1 MTAPTN
7 LDHRGRTP
15 AATPAAADDG
25 RTGTGAAWLLV
36 TRREIMVKATDR
48 SFLIGTLV
56 TLAIIVGIMV
66 LQVVL
71 AGRTSTYDL
80 AATPS
85 ATSLASQV
93 QAGAAAIDEDVVVR
107 PMPVADDAAA
117 RAAVLD
123 ETADAWLHR
132 DGDRWVLTTKSGPND
147 SLRAVV
153 QEVVRTEALR
163 ANASAAGTTL
173 EALER
178 GATLDTAFLDGDAQR
193 AELVD
198 AVAFAFTFL
207 FYIAALMFGVT
218 LANSVVEEKQSRV
231 VEIIA
236 TAIPV
241 RHLLA
246 GKVLGNT
253 VLAVAQ
259 LTLFV
264 AVGLVGLAFTDYSS
278 LVTAV
283 SGPVVWFVVFFLAG
297 FISLACLW
305 AVAGS
310 LASRTEDLQSTTT
323 PLTFLVMAVL
333 FGGLLLEG
341 QWQAIGS
348 FVPPLSTVVMPI
360 RLLQGDA
367 SWPEALASL
376 AILLAAAGVTVRI
389 GERLYR
395 RSLLQ
400 SGGRVTVR
408 QAWRAEE

>member
-7 LDHRGRTP
+7 LDRRGGT
-15 AATPAAADDG
+15 AAVPPDATAGG
-25 RTGTGAAWLLV
+25 RTGTGGAWLLGR
-36 TRREIMVKATDR
+36 RRELMVKATDR
-48 SFLIGTLV
+48 SFLIGTVV
-56 TLAIIVGIMV
+56 TLAIIAGIMV

-71 AGRTSTYDL
+71 AGRTSTYDV
-80 AATPS
+80 AVTPS
-85 ATSLASQV
+85 ATTIAQQV
-93 QAGAAAIDEDVVVR
+93 RDGAAAIDEDVVVT
-107 PMPVADDAAA
+107 PLAVPDDAAA

-123 ETADAWLHR
+123 ESADAWLHR
-132 DGDRWVLTTKSGPND
+132 DGDRWVLTTKDGPND
-147 SLRAVV
+147 SLTAVT
-153 QEVVRTEALR
+153 QEVVRAEALR

-178 GATLDTAFLDGDAQR
+178 GATLETAFLEGDAQR

-198 AVAFAFTFL
+198 ALAFAFTFL
-207 FYIAALMFGVT
+207 FYIAALTFGVT

-283 SGPVVWFVVFFLAG
+283 SGPIVWFVVFFLAG

-341 QWQAIGS
+341 QWQVIGS
-348 FVPPLSTVVMPI
+348 FVPPLSAVVMPI

-367 SWPEALASL
+367 SWPEALLAL
-376 AILLAAAGVTVRI
+376 AILLAAAGATVRV

-408 QAWRAEE
+408 QAWRVEE

>member
-7 LDHRGRTP
+7 LDRRGSTP
-15 AATPAAADDG
+15 AAPSDAAPGG
-25 RTGTGAAWLLV
+25 RTGTGSAWLLV

-48 SFLIGTLV
+48 SFLIGTVV
-56 TLAIIVGIMV
+56 TLAIIAGIMV

-71 AGRTSTYDL
+71 AGRTSTYDV
-80 AATPS
+80 AVTPS
-85 ATSLASQV
+85 ATTIAQQV
-93 QAGAAAIDEDVVVR
+93 RAGAAAIDEDVVVD
-107 PMPVADDAAA
+107 PLAVPDDAAA

-123 ETADAWLHR
+123 GSADAWLHR
-132 DGDRWVLTTKSGPND
+132 DGDRWVLTTKDGPND
-147 SLRAVV
+147 SLKAVV
-153 QEVVRTEALR
+153 QEVVRSEALR

-178 GATLDTAFLDGDAQR
+178 GATLGTAFLEGDAQR

-198 AVAFAFTFL
+198 ALAFAFTFL
-207 FYIAALMFGVT
+207 FYMAALMFGVT

-259 LTLFV
+259 MTLFV

-278 LVTAV
+278 LVTSV

-297 FISLACLW
+297 FVSLACLW

-341 QWQAIGS
+341 QWQVIGS
-348 FVPPLSTVVMPI
+348 FVPPLSAVVMPI

-367 SWPEALASL
+367 SWPEALLAL
-376 AILLAAAGVTVRI
+376 AILLAAAAATVRV

-400 SGGRVTVR
+400 GGGRVTVR
-408 QAWRAEE
+408 QAWRVEE